1 MFSVKDTGKDEPTV
15 KDTPVKKANETTPA
29 DIALAGLVES
39 CNEEEAKYQK
49 LYLEYGLVVCK
60 EDIDKNGQ
68 KLVRLL
74 IFESFNIL
82 KKIRWGFLRRCW
94 RKKHWLSHDIVRK
107 ITQLWLWKA
116 WKDDMTLFLERSACG
131 ISRKIHLQSSTS
143 LFDKSEITCG
153 DSNLSNSNFYLDT
166 VTQEKEARDDR
177 SKHEEKEKYQ
187 VVSFSLHIL
196 MQIY

>member
-60 EDIDKNGQ
+60 EDVDKNGQ

-82 KKIRWGFLRRCW
+82 KKIR
-94 RKKHWLSHDIVRK
+94 
-107 ITQLWLWKA
+107 
-116 WKDDMTLFLERSACG
+116 
-131 ISRKIHLQSSTS
+131 
-143 LFDKSEITCG
+143 
-153 DSNLSNSNFYLDT
+153 
-166 VTQEKEARDDR
+166 
-177 SKHEEKEKYQ
+177 
-187 VVSFSLHIL
+187 
-196 MQIY
+196 